1 MKFVLLSILVLVLS
15 LFIAIGITILLNIAF
30 KKKINVFLNIAI
42 IIIIFLVVLGLSFY
56 GYFMNPA
63 KASEKANDYLV
74 SSEEVSV
81 TKIDY
86 GYYFDGSGEDD
97 LLIFYPG
104 ARVEKEAYA
113 PLMFELA
120 KNGVDTIIVEMLMN
134 FPVLGKYKANKIID
148 DYDYK
153 NYYISG
159 HSLGGIMAGELAA
172 KNDNIRG
179 VIFMAAYPTKKLDAN
194 VRVLSLYGS
203 NDKVLSMDQYD
214 KNKKNFPSDY
224 KELVINGG
232 NHSQFG
238 SYGNQSGDGKADI
251 TFEEQQEIIVN
262 EIINFIVL

>member
-1 MKFVLLSILVLVLS
+1 
-15 LFIAIGITILLNIAF
+15 
-30 KKKINVFLNIAI
+30 
-42 IIIIFLVVLGLSFY
+42 
-56 GYFMNPA
+56 MNPA

-74 SSEEVSV
+74 GTEEVSV

-120 KNGVDTIIVEMLMN
+120 KNGVDTIIVEMPLN
-134 FPVLGKYKANKIID
+134 FPFLGKDKASKVISN
-148 DYDYK
+148 YEYK

-159 HSLGGIMAGELAA
+159 HSFGGVMAGEFVA
-172 KNDNIRG
+172 KNDKITG
-179 VIFMAAYPTKKLDAN
+179 VIFMGSYPTKKLNDN
-194 VRVLSLYGS
+194 VKALSLYGS
-203 NDKVLSMDQYD
+203 NDKVLSMDQYN

-224 KELVINGG
+224 KELIIEGG

-251 TFEEQQEIIVN
+251 TFEEQQEIIIN